1 MGDNAPFA
9 PVVRKPKPVLEKV
22 VERRHVE
29 RVKRSGGLSLKWS
42 SPGRSSVPD
51 RIDMF
56 GVDAMI
62 AEAAHRGVALD
73 RAAAIALLGAAI
85 RFSEC
90 KRPGGKPTPAQAREH
105 DLYRSM
111 GFTVNVVDS

>member
-1 MGDNAPFA
+1 MDDNATFA
-9 PVVRKPKPVLEKV
+9 PVVRKPKVVLEKV
-22 VERRHVE
+22 IERRHVE
-29 RVKRSGGLSLKWS
+29 RVKRAGGLSLKFS
-42 SPGRSSVPD
+42 SVGRSSVPD

-56 GVDAMI
+56 GVDAMM
-62 AEAAHRGVALD
+62 AEAASRGVVLD
-73 RAAAIALLGAAI
+73 RATAIALLGAAI

-111 GFTVNVVDS
+111 GFTVNVVDA